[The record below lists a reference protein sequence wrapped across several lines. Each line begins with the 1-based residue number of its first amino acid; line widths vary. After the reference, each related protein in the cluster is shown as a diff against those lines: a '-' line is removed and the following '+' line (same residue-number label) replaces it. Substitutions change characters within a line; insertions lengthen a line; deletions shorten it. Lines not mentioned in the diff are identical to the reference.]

1 MLRPTLLLACAT
13 AILAV
18 GCTRKQKREPAPPP
32 QPQQPAPPQF
42 SQLPSIPPPGM
53 NYDRPVSLSRAQV
66 NRPLIALTYDDGPHP
81 TNTPRLLDILK
92 QRGVKATFY
101 VVGTNARRY
110 PGILRRMINEGHE
123 IGNHTITHGNLKK
136 MTNAQVRQELRG
148 CEQAILSAT
157 GFKPR
162 TMRPPYGAITPAQK
176 SWIRQEF
183 GYTTTLWSVDPRDWQ
198 RPGVGVVTSR
208 LVNGAKPGAVLLAHD
223 IHKPTIDATPGTISQ
238 LQARGFQ
245 FVTVSALLAAQSR

>member
-1 MLRPTLLLACAT
+1 MPRSTLVLLACT
-13 AILAV
+13 AAV
-18 GCTRKQKREPAPPP
+18 FTAGCARKQKPEPAP
-32 QPQQPAPPQF
+32 QRQQQPAPPQF

-53 NYDRPVSLSRAQV
+53 KYHRPVSLSSARV
-66 NRPLIALTYDDGPHP
+66 SRPLIALTYDDGPHP
-81 TNTPRLLDILK
+81 TNTPRLLNILR

-136 MTNAQVRQELRG
+136 MSNAKVRQELRG
-148 CEQAILSAT
+148 CEQAIMAAT

-162 TMRPPYGAITPAQK
+162 TMRPPYGAISPAQK

-198 RPGVGVVTSR
+198 KPGVSIVTRR
-208 LVNGAKPGAVLLAHD
+208 LVSGAKPGAVLLAHD
-223 IHKPTIDATPGTISQ
+223 IHKPTIDATPGVISQ

-245 FVTVSALLAAQSR
+245 FVTVSALLAAQSQ